1 MPGTTPGGVHSWDL
15 KCKVVSRGANF
26 LADTVL
32 NPGVN
37 DLTGSFRLYK
47 ILALRHIIM
56 LTISRGYVFQ
66 MEMMVRAHALG
77 YTVEV
82 PITFVD
88 RLLGESNLKETRGCL
103 GIQERFVH
111 LANVLSLNLIVPGQ
125 SCQKNYNE
133 RSTRSSRAM
142 STRVL
147 LRLFLVSFLLMKY
160 AQSQGRRPN
169 AYSIQ

>member
-1 MPGTTPGGVHSWDL
+1 MPSTTPSGVHGWDL
-15 KCKVVSRGANF
+15 KRKVVSRGANF

-32 NPGVN
+32 NPGVS
-37 DLTGSFRLYK
+37 DLTGSFHLYK
-47 ILALRHIIM
+47 ISALRHIIT
-56 LTISRGYVFQ
+56 LTISCGYVFQ
-66 MEMMVRAHALG
+66 MEMMVHARALG
-77 YTVEV
+77 YIVEV
-82 PITFVD
+82 PITFAD
-88 RLLGESNLKETRGCL
+88 RLFGESNLKETRGCL
-103 GIQERFVH
+103 GVQERFVH
-111 LANVLSLNLIVPGQ
+111 LANVLGLNLIAPGQ

-147 LRLFLVSFLLMKY
+147 LRLFPVSFLLMKY